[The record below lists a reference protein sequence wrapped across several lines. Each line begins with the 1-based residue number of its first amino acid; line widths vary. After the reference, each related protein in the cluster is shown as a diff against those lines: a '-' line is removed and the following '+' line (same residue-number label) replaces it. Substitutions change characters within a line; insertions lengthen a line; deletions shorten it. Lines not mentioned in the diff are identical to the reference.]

1 MLAISFDFMIF
12 YFIICEE
19 IVCNTMLYRIFSMA
33 ENRFYSNG
41 YWSVSKPKSG
51 KSVSEYKKNH
61 CVFITTEKIHKKKKK
76 KSANYKMVL
85 KALGRV
91 FKKIV
96 FTGTLVGG
104 ILLFF
109 LVYSYQFI
117 LYYMP
122 LEASRGHLRW
132 WGIEFETN
140 PFFFFL
146 GGGVGTLPK
155 NSYKPS

>member
-1 MLAISFDFMIF
+1 MIKTSFVSYILWFHDF
-12 YFIICEE
+12 YFSICEE

-33 ENRFYSNG
+33 ENRFYSSG

-109 LVYSYQFI
+109 FRLFLRILV
-117 LYYMP
+117 P
-122 LEASRGHLRW
+122 LEAPRGTWIRPQL
-132 WGIEFETN
+132 I
-140 PFFFFL
+140 FL
-146 GGGVGTLPK
+146 EGGGGGTLPK
-155 NSYKPS
+155 NSYKTS